1 MLNPS
6 FGLAHFH
13 LGCLRLAEG
22 HFEDAVQSLRAAVD
36 ASGGRIGVGYLGQ
49 AFGVA
54 GREDEARAVLARLR
68 DDATRQY
75 TSPLDFAL
83 VHAGL
88 DEREQVFERLDRAFD
103 ERVSDLVRVA
113 LLPWPAAVRNDPRF
127 EAVVQRATASSS

>member
-54 GREDEARAVLARLR
+54 GRVDEARAVLTRLE
-68 DDATRQY
+68 DDARTQY

-88 DEREQVFERLDRAFD
+88 GESDQLFERLDRAFD
-103 ERVSDLVRVA
+103 DRVSDMIRIN
-113 LLPWPAAVRNDPRF
+113 LLPWPAAIRADARF
-127 EAVVQRATASSS
+127 DALLRRLNAAA